1 MLMTVIVAGT
11 APLVFV
17 WYILTELGSILENAV
32 KMGVPIPEWLMKLLS
47 VGLKIINAQGD
58 SLSEDPVIE

>member
-17 WYILTELGSILENAV
+17 WYILTELGSILENTV
-32 KMGVPIPEWLMKLLS
+32 KMGAPSPN
-47 VGLKIINAQGD
+47 G
-58 SLSEDPVIE
+58 